1 MSRLDARLQA
11 IIDWIRQSTD
21 VAAGRGALIPVSGG
35 SDSALGFWLCAQA
48 LPPGRAIGAFVGTGL
63 RCQDW
68 FEQQGPLRMLA
79 EPPASSHIETTRWA
93 LMLSLSLDVRG
104 WLVGTRNRTEEVF
117 GTYSLASRVAT
128 LLPLAGLWKSEVME
142 LALSVG
148 VPDEILASSGRAD
161 PSCGRPQ
168 AMADIPFATVDRF
181 LQVRLGERAASEL
194 RTIAPATLEY
204 LDSVYR
210 RNRFKHALPLSA
222 PTFAP
227 REEV

>member
-1 MSRLDARLQA
+1 MSALDARLQT
-11 IIDWIRQSTD
+11 IITWIREHTD
-21 VAAGRGALIPVSGG
+21 VAAGRGALIPISGG

-48 LPPGRAIGAFVGTGL
+48 LPAGRAIGAFVGTEL
-63 RCQDW
+63 RCRSW
-68 FEQQGPLRMLA
+68 FEQLGPVRLLP
-79 EPPASSHIETTRWA
+79 EPPLTRHVETTRWA

-104 WLVGTRNRTEEVF
+104 WLVGTRNRTEDVF

-142 LALSVG
+142 LAARVG
-148 VPDEILASSGRAD
+148 VPEEILESSRRAD

-168 AMADIPFATVDRF
+168 TMADIPFATVDRF

-194 RTIAPATLEY
+194 ESIAPTTVEY

-210 RNRFKHALPLSA
+210 RNRFKQTLPLSA
-222 PTFAP
+222 PSAG
-227 REEV
+227 

>member
-1 MSRLDARLQA
+1 MSRMDARLQA
-11 IIDWIRQSTD
+11 IIDWIRQNTD

-68 FEQQGPLRMLA
+68 FEQQGPVRMLP

-104 WLVGTRNRTEEVF
+104 WLVGTRNRTEDVL

-142 LALSVG
+142 LAQSVG
-148 VPDEILASSGRAD
+148 VPGEILDSSRRAD
-161 PSCGRPQ
+161 PACGRPQ

-181 LQVRLGERAASEL
+181 LQVRLGELPASEL
-194 RTIAPATLEY
+194 QSIAPATIEY

-210 RNRFKHALPLSA
+210 RNQFKHGLPLSA
-222 PTFAP
+222 PISAHGDGH
-227 REEV
+227 